1 MDENRGFIFY
11 KSYYDALKQVS
22 VKTRHELIDA
32 IIMYFFEDEEPCLTG
47 AALPIFTII
56 KPMLSANK
64 IKSDVAKRGAPV
76 GNKNASK
83 KNNSENNSETNHEQ
97 TENNSENNE
106 KQFLLKRRE
115 EKNNKREEKINI
127 PPISPTGDD
136 NKSSLIEKTCEVIDR
151 YADDADIKS
160 ALYDFAEMRSL
171 NNKPLTPRST
181 ELLLSKLDRIAKS
194 KQDKLDIINNS
205 IMSGYYGFYI
215 PNNKSDSKNKK
226 TSFTNIDNH
235 DYTEEDYN
243 SMFDNFGG
251 TT

>member
-22 VKTRHELIDA
+22 AKTRHELIDA

-64 IKSDVAKRGAPV
+64 FKSDVAKRGAPV

-83 KNNSENNSETNHEQ
+83 KNNSENNSETNQEQ
-97 TENNSENNE
+97 TENNE
-106 KQFLLKRRE
+106 KQFLLKKRE
-115 EKNNKREEKINI
+115 EKNKKREEKNNI

-136 NKSSLIEKTCEVIDR
+136 NKLSLFEKACEVIDR
-151 YADDADIKS
+151 YTDDEDIRS
-160 ALYDFAEMRSL
+160 ALHDFAEMRRQ
-171 NNKPLTPRST
+171 NNKLLTPRAT
-181 ELLLSKLDRIAKS
+181 ELLLSKLDSIAKS
-194 KQDKLDIINNS
+194 KQEKLEIINNS
-205 IMSGYYGFYI
+205 IMSGYYGFYF
-215 PNNKSDSKNKK
+215 PNNKADSKDKK
-226 TSFTNIDNH
+226 TSFTNIDKH
-235 DYTEEDYN
+235 DYSESDYD